1 MRSILVI
8 TARAPACSRLPY
20 TLFRAPG
27 TAQPIDSIGFV
38 PGVPGVPGSPRTR
51 MGVRAHTRTPTHAP
65 ARSRAHPP
73 RHTRHTHHKMS
84 QNKDL
89 ACSGYPEQ
97 PQQSPE
103 QAQTPGF
110 SPAAGPAT
118 ASLTESLAAF
128 ARRLGVHRSTVT
140 RAAQAGRL
148 ALAPDGS
155 VLIAQSLARWHATAA
170 GRLDVADR
178 HAAARGHHIPAD
190 IPAAQIPAP
199 QSPAHPA
206 PATSALAAPE
216 KSPSGPAAAPVAPP
230 AASATPAT
238 PDAADGPADE
248 SGTSRAHAAATTLHW
263 QNNLLRL
270 ELGVTQGA
278 YLPRD
283 ALLDELNGL
292 GATLRGSLE
301 RLTDQLAPRLAAATS
316 AAERHRLLQA
326 EAHTLRRQLAR
337 EFPRALRRLAPESGA
352 TTNTQL
358 MQALAEPSQ
367 EPGQ

>member
-1 MRSILVI
+1 MTPAAAICAGLSYILC
-8 TARAPACSRLPY
+8 RAPCTPQVLDFYGSVQ
-20 TLFRAPG
+20 G
-27 TAQPIDSIGFV
+27 VQGVQGF
-38 PGVPGVPGSPRTR
+38 SRTR
-51 MGVRAHTRTPTHAP
+51 MGAHAHTRTRTPAHTHAR
-65 ARSRAHPP
+65 ARSPL
-73 RHTRHTHHKMS
+73 HTLHTLHKM
-84 QNKDL
+84 NEINEL
-89 ACSGYPEQ
+89 ECAGHPAQ
-97 PQQSPE
+97 PNSSPA
-103 QAQTPGF
+103 QAPNPGF
-110 SPAAGPAT
+110 SPAAGPVA
-118 ASLTESLAAF
+118 ESLAAF

-155 VLIAQSLARWHATAA
+155 VLIAPSLARWHATAA

-178 HAAARGHHIPAD
+178 HAAARGHHIPAEL
-190 IPAAQIPAP
+190 PAAQIPAP

-206 PATSALAAPE
+206 PATSALATPE

-301 RLTDQLAPRLAAATS
+301 RLTDQLSPRLAAAPS

-352 TTNTQL
+352 TTSPQL